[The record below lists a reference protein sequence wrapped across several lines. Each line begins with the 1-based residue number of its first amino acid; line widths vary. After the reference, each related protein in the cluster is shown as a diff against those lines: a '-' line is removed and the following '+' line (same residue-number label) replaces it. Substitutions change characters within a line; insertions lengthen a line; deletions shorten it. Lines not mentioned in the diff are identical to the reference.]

1 LLATP
6 SRRRQFVY
14 EIAVFGLGAFMFHRI
29 IDDFK
34 DSTGT
39 ALRMTSL
46 VAAAGFALFIAGC
59 FVCAAIFVAVLQK
72 YGPIEAC
79 LTVAGIFLV
88 ISLCVA
94 AIYLGKKR
102 QAKARAIAE
111 AAVAARESARS
122 SASSI
127 LADPMLLAAGL
138 QIVRAVGI
146 KKLIPLLAIAGLAVG
161 VFVSRNAGAA
171 KPDETAEQDVE

>member
-1 LLATP
+1 
-6 SRRRQFVY
+6 
-14 EIAVFGLGAFMFHRI
+14 MFHRI

-46 VAAAGFALFIAGC
+46 VAAAGFALFIAAC

-79 LTVAGIFLV
+79 MTVAAIFLV
-88 ISLCVA
+88 IALGVG
-94 AIYLGKKR
+94 AIYLSKKR
-102 QAKARAIAE
+102 GAKVRAMAE
-111 AAVAARESARS
+111 AAAAARESARS

-146 KKLIPLLAIAGLAVG
+146 KKLIPLLAVAGLAVG
-161 VFVSRNAGAA
+161 VFVSRNATSAR
-171 KPDETAEQDVE
+171 PDDTAEPDGE